1 MNLRIRNNTDRDL
14 TEINQLVSD
23 FYPYAQERFGF
34 NTAPTLT
41 LQSDPA
47 NAADPMGKTGAYNP
61 DTQEITVYVDQR
73 HPKDILRSFS
83 HELVHHAQNCRG
95 EFANEVPTSEGYA
108 QTSEHL
114 REMEKEAYL
123 QGQLCL
129 RDYGDNKMNERTEK
143 VIREAI
149 NKSIKRILQERT
161 TPPVDPDAEPVEAD
175 DNELLGV
182 VGEDSGREEGEHDE
196 RNVEADRRRIAA
208 IRHHLDALEH
218 DRDYEEDHVH
228 EDSGEEESEHYKKNV
243 EDDEEHID
251 ALDKD
256 IKYDKEHIQSEAEV
270 PLKEWKRKTVN
281 QLLMEKWCK

>member
-1 MNLRIRNNTDRDL
+1 MNLKINNNTESDL
-14 TEINQLVSD
+14 TEINELVSD

-34 NTAPTLT
+34 NTPPTLT

-47 NAADPMGKTGAYNP
+47 NAVDPMGKTGAYNP
-61 DTQEITVYVDQR
+61 STREIMIYVDNR

-95 EFANEVPTSEGYA
+95 EFKNEIPTSEGYA

-143 VIREAI
+143 VIRETI
-149 NKSIKRILQERT
+149 NKSLKRIMRERT
-161 TPPVDPDAEPVEAD
+161 TPDLRPDAEAVED
-175 DNELLGV
+175 DALSPLGV
-182 VGEDSGREEGEHDE
+182 QTEDSGREEGEHDE
-196 RNVEADRRRIAA
+196 RNEEADEDHIAA

-218 DRDYEEDHVH
+218 DKDWEEEHVH
-228 EDSGEEESEHYKKNV
+228 EDSGAEETDHYEAN
-243 EDDEEHID
+243 ID
-251 ALDKD
+251 ADEKD
-256 IKYDKEHIQSEAEV
+256 IRYDKEHVREGEEI
-270 PLKEWKRKTVN
+270 PLKEWKNKTVN
-281 QLLMEKWCK
+281 QLLMKKWCK

>member
-161 TPPVDPDAEPVEAD
+161 TPPVDPTATYVRAD
-175 DNELLGV
+175 DVEIT
-182 VGEDSGREEGEHDE
+182 EDSGREEGKHYKRNEWKDE
-196 RNVEADRRRIAA
+196 DHIKA
-208 IRHHLDALEH
+208 IQHHLDALKDDEH
-218 DRDYEEDHVH
+218 YDRDHVH
-228 EDSGEEESEHYKKNV
+228 EDSGEEESEHERENV

-256 IKYDKEHIQSEAEV
+256 IEDDEKHIQPEAEI